1 MPRRDIPNAR
11 RMEIL
16 EKHSGR
22 SFDALYTPI
31 TLNQVTANRIVSTPY
46 SELYAEAGMPTE
58 RYIRYHEEK
67 AEGGIGLTMGGA
79 SSVSLDSPQL
89 WGPSIDVTRDAM
101 IPHFQNLDS
110 AVHRHGTAI
119 MIQLT
124 HLGRRSRSDRGF
136 WPHLV
141 SPSGVREP
149 LTRGPVKVIE
159 IADIKT
165 HPARLRAG
173 CQACQRGRS
182 RRCRNLSDASA
193 SDRPVLESANQQAR

>member
-1 MPRRDIPNAR
+1 
-11 RMEIL
+11 MEIL

-141 SPSGVREP
+141 SPSGVRGVVNKRP
-149 LTRGPVKVIE
+149 GQSHRDSRHQNASSTTSRWLPSVSK
-159 IADIKT
+159 
-165 HPARLRAG
+165 RAVSTV
-173 CQACQRGRS
+173 QKSQRRIS
-182 RRCRNLSDASA
+182 I
-193 SDRPVLESANQQAR
+193 